1 MRIHDYFVV
10 VEYGAY
16 HVCTCAYCQ
25 EINFRCFNLASRL
38 VTAQSGQFL
47 ALGNDGSVSQDC
59 IARQLQ
65 GRLVSSAMYCA
76 ASARVIPARSMS
88 AYKFS

>member
-1 MRIHDYFVV
+1 MIFSVA
-10 VEYGAY
+10 EYDAY
-16 HVCTCAYCQ
+16 HICTRAYSQ
-25 EINFRCFNLASRL
+25 EINLRCFNLASRL

-47 ALGNDGSVSQDC
+47 ALGNDGAVSQDC